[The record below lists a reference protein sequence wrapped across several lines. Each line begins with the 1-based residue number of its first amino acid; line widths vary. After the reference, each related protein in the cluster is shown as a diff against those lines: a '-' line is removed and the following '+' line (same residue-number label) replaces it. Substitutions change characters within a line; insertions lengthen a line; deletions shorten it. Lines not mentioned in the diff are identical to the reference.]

1 MMTGDPTGFALD
13 IVIFVVIAI
22 IFFRPKRIS

>member
-1 MMTGDPTGFALD
+1 MMTGDTTGFALD
-13 IVIFVVIAI
+13 IVIFVAIAI